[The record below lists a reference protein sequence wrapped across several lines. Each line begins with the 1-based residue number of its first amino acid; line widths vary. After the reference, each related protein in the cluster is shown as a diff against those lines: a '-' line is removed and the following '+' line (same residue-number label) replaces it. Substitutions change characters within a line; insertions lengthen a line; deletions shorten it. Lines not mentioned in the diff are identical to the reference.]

1 MSVFGRCVPQSIV
14 FGGRSL
20 VDSAEDIAN
29 DLIKNSCSESGSTLD
44 TVIKDFYASWRYVVG
59 LIGAS
64 FGASF
69 LIIVL
74 LRFIVGIFVW
84 LMLTLLVL
92 LMLGGGIYLIIL
104 SEQYRNKED
113 ATSTDRTYATWT
125 YVLAVFVIGCLLSA
139 ASSLR

>member
-1 MSVFGRCVPQSIV
+1 M
-14 FGGRSL
+14 

-29 DLIKNSCSESGSTLD
+29 DLIKNSCSESGSTLE

-64 FGASF
+64 FGVSF

-125 YVLAVFVIGCLLSA
+125 YVRSVFVIGCLLSA
-139 ASSLR
+139 TSSLR